1 MARKSA
7 NTIESDEAKDPS
19 IGDRKRKQPSTRAS
33 QRAATKSR
41 YFEHNTDESGE
52 EAPEDSSSS
61 VDVESEDDSDDET
74 EEHSSEEEQ
83 RPRKRRTPASTKTSQ
98 TAPAAGTKGKELWR
112 QGVSTGLAPGTQVII
127 KKPKPRAAGSTPYS
141 DDTIHPNTMLFLKD
155 LKANNDREW
164 LKMYDAD
171 YRSSL
176 KDWNSF
182 VEALT
187 EKLTEI
193 DDTIPELPL
202 KDVVFRIYRDIR
214 FSKDPTPY
222 KPYFSAAWS
231 RTGRKG
237 PYAAYYVQI
246 SPNDS
251 FVGGGYWS
259 PDARA
264 LAALRNTIDK
274 NPQRLKDVLM
284 NDQMRAE
291 FLSGSSAKGAVK
303 AFIETNAETAL
314 KTKPK
319 GYDAGHPDIDLL
331 RLRRFTVGT
340 KLTDAEVLDAQ
351 VLRRIADLFSALHP
365 FIACLNRISLPDP
378 GEEETDADDDDED
391 GDEEQEAEDEQNEES
406 ETEASDA

>member
-61 VDVESEDDSDDET
+61 VDVESENDSDDEP

-112 QGVSTGLAPGTQVII
+112 QGVSTGLAPGIQVII
-127 KKPKPRAAGSTPYS
+127 KKPEPRAAGSTPYS

-222 KPYFSAAWS
+222 K
-231 RTGRKG
+231 
-237 PYAAYYVQI
+237 V
-246 SPNDS
+246 
-251 FVGGGYWS
+251 
-259 PDARA
+259 
-264 LAALRNTIDK
+264 
-274 NPQRLKDVLM
+274 
-284 NDQMRAE
+284 
-291 FLSGSSAKGAVK
+291 
-303 AFIETNAETAL
+303 
-314 KTKPK
+314 
-319 GYDAGHPDIDLL
+319 
-331 RLRRFTVGT
+331 
-340 KLTDAEVLDAQ
+340 
-351 VLRRIADLFSALHP
+351 
-365 FIACLNRISLPDP
+365 
-378 GEEETDADDDDED
+378 
-391 GDEEQEAEDEQNEES
+391 
-406 ETEASDA
+406 

>member
-1 MARKSA
+1 MARKSIK
-7 NTIESDEAKDPS
+7 TLDENEAMVPN
-19 IGDRKRKQPSTRAS
+19 IGDRKRKQGPVRGAR
-33 QRAATKSR
+33 RAATKSK
-41 YFEHNTDESGE
+41 YFEPDTEND
-52 EAPEDSSSS
+52 PEDGSSSA
-61 VDVESEDDSDDET
+61 VVESEDDSDI
-74 EEHSSEEEQ
+74 SEALSEDEQ
-83 RPRKRRTPASTKTSQ
+83 RPKKRRAPASSKATESAP
-98 TAPAAGTKGKELWR
+98 TAGEKGKELWR
-112 QGVSTGLAPGTQVII
+112 QGASTGLAPGTQIII
-127 KKPKPRAAGSTPYS
+127 KKPKPRTPGNTPYS
-141 DDTIHPNTMLFLKD
+141 DTTIHPNTMLFLKD

-182 VEALT
+182 VESLT
-187 EKLTEI
+187 EELTKI

-264 LAALRNTIDK
+264 LAALRTTIDE

-284 NDQMRAE
+284 NDKMRAE
-291 FLSGSSAKGAVK
+291 FLSGSSKKTAVK
-303 AFIETNAETAL
+303 SFVKTNAETAL

-319 GYDAGHPDIDLL
+319 GYDGGHPDIDLL

-340 KLTDAEVLDAQ
+340 KLTDAEILDAQ

-365 FIACLNRISLPDP
+365 FIACLNRTVLPDP
-378 GEEETDADDDDED
+378 DDEDGEDDDDDEE
-391 GDEEQEAEDEQNEES
+391 DEEEEAESEQDEES
-406 ETEASDA
+406 GAEASDT